1 MMLQHQA
8 LGQEIDAH
16 SKLNTTAETLKFL
29 RRHNT
34 DAYILDALE
43 YCSIGN
49 KQSLQQLI
57 NKKHVEY
64 RQELERPELEYKD
77 VLENLKGE

>member
-1 MMLQHQA
+1 MTHEQLGTLIDQH
-8 LGQEIDAH
+8 
-16 SKLNTTAETLKFL
+16 SCLNTTADTLKFL

-49 KQSLQQLI
+49 RQSLQQLI
-57 NKKHVEY
+57 NKKHIEY

-77 VLENLKGE
+77 VVENLKGE

>member
-49 KQSLQQLI
+49 KRALCSLLSKTVSAKYEI
-57 NKKHVEY
+57 PEKLNLN
-64 RQELERPELEYKD
+64 QEHRED
-77 VLENLKGE
+77 

>member
-1 MMLQHQA
+1 MTHEK

-16 SKLNTTAETLKFL
+16 SKLNTTADTLKFL

-57 NKKHVEY
+57 NKKPVEY

-77 VLENLKGE
+77 VLDNLKGE

>member
-1 MMLQHQA
+1 MTHEK

-49 KQSLQQLI
+49 KRALYSLLSKTVSAKYEI
-57 NKKHVEY
+57 PEKLNLN
-64 RQELERPELEYKD
+64 QEHRED
-77 VLENLKGE
+77 